1 MAKSFVKDGEAM
13 INKLKA
19 IQKRSGLT
27 ASQWSQKSG
36 VPTDT
41 INKILNGT
49 TKSPGFQT
57 VCSLVLAAG
66 GSVNELL
73 EIKEVAAEQV
83 THRNESEMN
92 ADMLRA
98 VKETY
103 DSKIADLKEAHASQ
117 IADLKEYHGDHV
129 GSLEKQ
135 IADIKY
141 SRRVVAVAFALLLAF
156 GLVLIAFDVLNGN
169 MGYIVY

>member
-1 MAKSFVKDGEAM
+1 M
-13 INKLKA
+13 IDKLKA

-27 ASQWSQKSG
+27 AAQWSQKSG

-66 GSVNELL
+66 GSVNELI
-73 EIKEVAAEQV
+73 EIKEVVSKAAPPQV
-83 THRNESEMN
+83 ESEMN

-103 DSKIADLKEAHASQ
+103 DSKIADLKEIHTIQ
-117 IADLKEYHGDHV
+117 VADLKEYHADHV
-129 GSLEKQ
+129 KALNQ
-135 IADIKY
+135 QLDDVKY
-141 SRRVVAVAFALLLAF
+141 GRRVVAIAFAVLLTFIL
-156 GLVLIAFDVLNGN
+156 GIILFDVTNGN
-169 MGYIVY
+169 VGYILY

>member
-1 MAKSFVKDGEAM
+1 M
-13 INKLKA
+13 IERLKA

-27 ASQWSQKSG
+27 AAQWSQKSG

-57 VCSLVLAAG
+57 VCSLVVAAG

-73 EIKEVAAEQV
+73 EIKEVASQESPA
-83 THRNESEMN
+83 RKESEMN
-92 ADMLRA
+92 AEMLRA

-103 DSKIADLKEAHASQ
+103 DSKIADLKEVHASQ

-129 GSLEKQ
+129 ETLEKQ
-135 IADIKY
+135 IEDLKY
-141 SRRVVAVAFALLLAF
+141 SRRVTALAFAALLAVF
-156 GLVLIAFDVLNGN
+156 LLIVIFDIFNGS
-169 MGYIVY
+169 MGYVLY

>member
-1 MAKSFVKDGEAM
+1 M
-13 INKLKA
+13 IDKLKA

-27 ASQWSQKSG
+27 AAQWSQKSG

-66 GSVNELL
+66 GSVNELI
-73 EIKEVAAEQV
+73 EIKEVAAEQAP
-83 THRNESEMN
+83 HRNESEMN

-98 VKETY
+98 IKETY
-103 DSKIADLKEAHASQ
+103 DSKIVDLKEIHASQ

-129 GSLEKQ
+129 ESLEKQ

-141 SRRVVAVAFALLLAF
+141 SLRVVAIAFALLLTF
-156 GLVLIAFDVLNGN
+156 ILGIILFDVTNGN
-169 MGYIVY
+169 VGYVLY